1 LERAFTAA
9 ETARSLD
16 DNDAECHRILCEI
29 NLIRRDFDRA
39 EYHQQ
44 RALSLNPNDPRVVAQ
59 RGYLLTCL
67 GQPTD
72 AVEWI
77 DKALRL
83 DPTQPGEYYMRSLIV
98 LHAAAKY
105 TNATQAFVRL
115 AKPQFFAHAHMAACL
130 AELNDRIKAE
140 PHVVEVLR
148 SRPSFS
154 VTQYATTLPFKKRVD
169 ADHIRAGMLKAGLP
183 Q

>member
-1 LERAFTAA
+1 
-9 ETARSLD
+9 
-16 DNDAECHRILCEI
+16 
-29 NLIRRDFDRA
+29 
-39 EYHQQ
+39 
-44 RALSLNPNDPRVVAQ
+44 
-59 RGYLLTCL
+59 
-67 GQPTD
+67 
-72 AVEWI
+72 
-77 DKALRL
+77 
-83 DPTQPGEYYMRSLIV
+83 
-98 LHAAAKY
+98 
-105 TNATQAFVRL
+105 
-115 AKPQFFAHAHMAACL
+115 MAACL